1 MKTAVEEPRAERVHV
16 CSGACAATCGKE
28 VREAAERVEKGVNHA
43 KAAVAETL
51 DDGAAAA
58 RRLLKRGRYAVEDGL
73 EEAAHN
79 IKQHPFRSLAIG
91 FAAGAALGLLA
102 PRFGRK

>member
-16 CSGACAATCGKE
+16 YSGAGAATCRKE
-28 VREAAERVEKGVNHA
+28 IQEAAERVEKGVNHA
-43 KAAVAETL
+43 KAVVAETL

-73 EEAAHN
+73 EEAAHA
-79 IKQHPFRSLAIG
+79 IKQHPFRTLAMG
-91 FAAGAALGLLA
+91 FAAGAVLGLIL